1 MIINQAGIDKLKTAM
16 ETEADF
22 FRDYSCEPSLEELA
36 EVLMQESEDEAHQS
50 LCRDF
55 AMYSRA
61 GLKLTE
67 AAWLASLECEVQ

>member
-1 MIINQAGIDKLKTAM
+1 MIINQAGIDKLKAAA

-22 FRDYSCEPSLEELA
+22 FRDYSCEPSLEDLA
-36 EVLMQESEDEAHQS
+36 EVLMQEAEDEAHQS

-55 AMYSRA
+55 ALYAKA

-67 AAWLASLECEVQ
+67 AAWLASLECEVR